1 MFDGVHIAQRKAEL
15 DHKKMDRFKCRRIEL
30 KVERTLTL
38 QCQTQWSKKHGHD
51 VYGDSGDSNE
61 EGVELKPKRSKVS
74 RQQPEG
80 SARHAGPPLICN
92 PTTEIALTRG

>member
-1 MFDGVHIAQRKAEL
+1 MVFTLHRKKQF

-30 KVERTLTL
+30 KVERTLIS
-38 QCQTQWSKKHGHD
+38 QCHKQWSKKHGHD

-80 SARHAGPPLICN
+80 NARHAGPPLICN
-92 PTTEIALTRG
+92 LTTEIALTRG